1 MVHMPL
7 VWDFS
12 QEQVMAS
19 CVPGAIL
26 SVYGAP
32 GSGKTEILQE
42 CVRRAIIRNPQAK
55 IAVLSPDRRAAGALR
70 NSLSRKIGGLG
81 ENVVVQ
87 SITAYAFSVVSLYA
101 QREGRRSPVLIS
113 GADQDAILKDIFD
126 VATSGYLAGINDEA
140 LEECHISM
148 QTTQL
153 PAFRSEMRDLITRA
167 AELCICADR
176 LASLGEL
183 YTQPVWKLGAAV
195 MNHYEQ
201 ALATQAASSRDNP
214 DRLDHSRVV
223 NQAAEVLM
231 QWAGSEETENSGGIA
246 VEKPQWDFVFVDDVH
261 NATLAL
267 PKLLQA
273 VIADGAA
280 VVCFGNPDQ
289 GVQGYRGGISKMLRI
304 LEKSAADGG
313 IGAQPLFLASVYGYT
328 PQLVACQQKI
338 CEAIAPGGAAFHRD
352 VTVHCAVQSREN
364 ADRPARE
371 QEQNAP
377 AENDSPV
384 IAYTFTN
391 ETEELA
397 FIAQRIL
404 ELHAEHGVPFSD
416 IAVVTRARGAH
427 NEMRASLIRYGIPVE
442 AQASALPLRDQ
453 AVIVSFM
460 ALLHLALGDSEYCT
474 GENARAVLT
483 GAIRGVDS
491 LTLRAMARRIVAAA
505 AENEQYLNEYGVWE
519 LFAQNPLNALFESE
533 PDMQPFIRAIRS
545 VRKNVKADK
554 PASHVLWG
562 LWKELNVAQKWREVA
577 LRNGTEADQA
587 NAYLDSMIQFFRV
600 AQRLYDQDPHK
611 ADIRTFIEHIE
622 HQDLPEDTIAAVGA
636 DRDAIALL
644 TPAATVGRS
653 WRHIVVAD
661 MNEGVWPDVRLRNP
675 ISKVPELVGTIV
687 DSILAGQAV
696 PPSQLRAEVVADELR
711 MLVQTVSRAR
721 ESVTFTCIDSAD
733 MMPSRFIAWLTS
745 EASSQLQ
752 TGNTE
757 RGSEHSFE
765 SSVCELV
772 PVEHTVDVLSMES
785 LIGDLRKA
793 RVLGGEYARYANDQ
807 LERLVEAGIK
817 TADPRWWADEMSVTY
832 WAESMRDSSQDTQL
846 LQCAHKDRRK
856 KEKIEKKKAVISP
869 SKVESMLQCPLKG
882 FLQGIGAEDS
892 DSTSAQKLGTLIH
905 KIAQDHPQ
913 GGIDD
918 MKKELEQLWEQEMGL
933 VSGNL
938 ESDREFTKALGMLD
952 KLDKYC
958 ACASKDVDVEKY
970 ARYESQVWSVSAK
983 LDRLEFSDR
992 DSGHVIVADIKTGSA
1007 ITKEE
1012 AEVNPQLLI
1021 YQWLVNQQ
1029 AVRELKIPDGV
1040 DAVSAGAQLVFVGK
1054 QESTHAQIR
1063 SQLPLD
1069 SDKEKYVLRMLDTAA
1084 ELLSRQDFLARA
1096 NKNCDSC
1103 SFMPL
1108 CPAHEGE
1115 RLFS

>member
-1 MVHMPL
+1 MPL

-12 QEQVMAS
+12 QEQVVAS

-32 GSGKTEILQE
+32 SSGKTEILQE

-87 SITAYAFSVVSLYA
+87 SITAYAFSLVSLYA
-101 QREGRRSPVLIS
+101 QREGRRPPVLIS

-126 VATSGYLAGINDEA
+126 LATSGYLAGINDEV
-140 LEECHISM
+140 LKECHISM

-195 MNHYEQ
+195 MNYYEQ

-231 QWAGSEETENSGGIA
+231 RWAQSAETENTGGIA
-246 VEKPQWDFVFVDDVH
+246 VEKPRWDFVFVDDVH

-313 IGAQPLFLASVYGYT
+313 IGAQPLFLASAYGYD

-364 ADRPARE
+364 TDRPTRE
-371 QEQNAP
+371 QEQEQSTP

-427 NEMRASLIRYGIPVE
+427 SEMRASLIRYGIPVE

-474 GENARAVLT
+474 AENARAVLT
-483 GAIRGVDS
+483 GAIRGMDS
-491 LTLRAMARRIVAAA
+491 LTLRSIARRIVAAA
-505 AENEQYLNEYGVWE
+505 AENGQYLNEYGVWE
-519 LFAQNPLNALFESE
+519 LFAQNPLDSLFESE
-533 PDMQPFIRAIRS
+533 PDIQPFIRAISS
-545 VRKNVKADK
+545 VRKSVKEDK

-562 LWKELNVAQKWREVA
+562 LWKELNVAEKWREMA
-577 LRNGTEADQA
+577 LKNGTEADQS
-587 NAYLDSMIQFFRV
+587 NSYLDSMIQFFRV

-611 ADIRTFIEHIE
+611 ADIRSFIEHIE

-636 DRDAIALL
+636 ARDAIALL

-653 WRHIVVAD
+653 WRHILVVD

-687 DSILAGQAV
+687 DSILASQAV

-733 MMPSRFIAWLTS
+733 TMPSRFISWLTS
-745 EASSQLQ
+745 GVSSKLQ

-757 RGSEHSFE
+757 RGSEHSSE

-772 PVEHTVDVLSMES
+772 PVEHTVDVLSVES

-793 RVLGGEYARYANDQ
+793 RVLGGEYAHYANDQ
-807 LERLVEAGIK
+807 LEKLVEAGIK
-817 TADPRWWADEMSVTY
+817 TADSRWWADEMSVTY
-832 WAESMRDSSQDTQL
+832 WSESIRDSDRDTQS
-846 LQCAHKDRRK
+846 LQCACKDQRK
-856 KEKIEKKKAVISP
+856 KEKIEKKKVVISP

-892 DSTSAQKLGTLIH
+892 DSTIAQKRGTLIH

-918 MKKELEQLWEQEMGL
+918 MKKELEQLWEQQMGL
-933 VSGNL
+933 ASGNL

-958 ACASKDVDVEKY
+958 ARAPKDVDVEKY
-970 ARYESQVWSVSAK
+970 ARYESDVWSVSAK

-992 DSGHVIVADIKTGSA
+992 DSGHVTVADIKTGSA
-1007 ITKEE
+1007 ITKDE
-1012 AEVNPQLLI
+1012 AEINPQLLI

-1040 DAVSAGAQLVFVGK
+1040 DAVSTGAQLVFVGK
-1054 QESTHAQIR
+1054 QESEYAQIR
-1063 SQLPLD
+1063 SQLALD
-1069 SDKEKYVLRMLDTAA
+1069 SDKEKYVLRMLDAAA
-1084 ELLSRQDFLARA
+1084 ELLSRQVFFARA

-1103 SFMPL
+1103 SFMSL
-1108 CPAHEGE
+1108 CPAHDGE